1 MVSGTISLPS
11 PGCFSPFPH
20 GTGSLS
26 VAKEYLALGDGP
38 PGFPQGSTC
47 PAVLRIASRKAA
59 SFRLRGSHPLWLTF
73 PGHSSTSPLAHFPRS
88 PYRPQTLSSN
98 PRYATR
104 TGLHTSGL
112 GSSHFARRYFE
123 NRDFFLFLRVLRC
136 FTSPRSLPQ
145 TYIFSKGISRHYP
158 GWVAPFGYLRI
169 KACLAAPRNF
179 SQLTASFI
187 AFWRQGIHHLPLVA

>member
-38 PGFPQGSTC
+38 PRFPQGSTC

-73 PGHSSTSPLAHFPRS
+73 PGHSSTRQLAHFPRS
-88 PYRPQTLSSN
+88 SVQTSDTILQPPICNAHGLTHIGFRLFPFRSPLLWESN
-98 PRYATR
+98 
-104 TGLHTSGL
+104 
-112 GSSHFARRYFE
+112 
-123 NRDFFLFLRVLRC
+123 FFLFLRVLRC

-158 GWVAPFGYLRI
+158 GWVAPFGHPRI
-169 KACLAAPRNF
+169 KARLAAPRGF
-179 SQLTASFI
+179 SQLTTSFI
-187 AFWRQGIHHLPLVA
+187 ASWRQGIHHLPLIA

>member
-47 PAVLRIASRKAA
+47 PAVLRIASRKVAR
-59 SFRLRGSHPLWLTF
+59 FRLRDYHPLWWTF
-73 PGHSSTSPLAHFPRS
+73 PGPSSIEQLGNFPGF
-88 PYRPQTLSSN
+88 PYKPPTLSYD

-104 TGLHTSGL
+104 TGLHIPGL
-112 GSSHFARRYFE
+112 GCSHFARRYFE
-123 NRDFFLFLRVLRC
+123 NRGFFLFLRVLRC
-136 FTSPRSLPQ
+136 FTSPRSPPQ
-145 TYIFSKGISRHYP
+145 TYVFGKGISRHYP
-158 GWVAPFGYLRI
+158 GWVAPFGHPRI
-169 KACLAAPRNF
+169 KACLAAPRSF
-179 SQLTASFI
+179 SQLTTSFI
-187 AFWRQGIHHLPLVA
+187 ASWRQGIHHLPLVA

>member
-47 PAVLRIASRKAA
+47 PAVLRIASRKVAR
-59 SFRLRGSHPLWLTF
+59 FRLRDSHPLWWAF
-73 PGHSSTSPLAHFPRS
+73 PGPSSTVPLGNFPGS
-88 PYRPQTLSSN
+88 PYRSPTLSYN
-98 PRYATR
+98 PPHATR
-104 TGLHTSGL
+104 TGLHMQGL
-112 GSSHFARRYFE
+112 GCSHFARRYFE
-123 NRDFFLFLRVLRC
+123 NRICFLFLRVLRC

-145 TYIFSKGISRHYP
+145 TYVFSKEIPGHYP
-158 GWVAPFGYLRI
+158 GWVTPFGHPRI
-169 KACLAAPRNF
+169 KACLAAPRSF
-179 SQLTASFI
+179 SQLTTSFI
-187 AFWRQGIHHLPLVA
+187 ASWRQGIHHLPLVA